1 MSHRDYV
8 ASTSAGSEERDKEL
22 ESAMAKACATMAEMH
37 PEHPLRCTLKDEAKM
52 VLGMR
57 LKYIENNFLFDN
69 DRYGSHSCRGNCQRP
84 SGSRH
89 MAANTANPRTTC
101 CNDA

>member
-52 VLGMR
+52 VLAIVAEEIVKDLLVPATWPPIRLTQEQHAAMMR
-57 LKYIENNFLFDN
+57 DINAT
-69 DRYGSHSCRGNCQRP
+69 QP
-84 SGSRH
+84 SS
-89 MAANTANPRTTC
+89 T
-101 CNDA
+101 